1 VDGIDQLIA
10 EEVRSVERKKGG
22 RSARLVIL
30 VLLCLIVAGYSSY
43 YFKFSASQQPDS
55 AVSDNAQ
62 RYPMPEHMQ
71 GVAAP
76 EEPQV
81 ALLPLLPQQPQQ
93 PQQPAVQ
100 PAAVAAVAPE
110 NLSQPAKI
118 DYRVVSGPFI
128 SSAELNRAE
137 LLIKRQGW
145 DYEKEVGV
153 GAVEMI
159 RLLDGSYP
167 VDVAHTRLRELQ
179 LRYKSAF
186 ALASADGLDVYL
198 ASFHS
203 SDRAA
208 KMVEELQRDGYSVR
222 PVRRMVQL
230 MRSQLLSEYMTA
242 DNADRL
248 LELLQ
253 SEGINAEIAE
263 KR

>member
-22 RSARLVIL
+22 RSAKLVIL

-81 ALLPLLPQQPQQ
+81 ALLP
-93 PQQPAVQ
+93 QQPAVQ
-100 PAAVAAVAPE
+100 PVAVAAVAPE